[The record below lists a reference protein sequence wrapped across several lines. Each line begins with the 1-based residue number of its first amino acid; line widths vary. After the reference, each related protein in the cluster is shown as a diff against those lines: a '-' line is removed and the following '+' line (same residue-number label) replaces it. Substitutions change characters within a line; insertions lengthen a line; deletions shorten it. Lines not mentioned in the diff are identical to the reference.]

1 MVGLIS
7 DIRKEGEFSEGSLF
21 YRITGRAMTKA
32 LIDFEVGVIQ
42 EVSTVLV
49 DGWLPD
55 RQDDSG
61 LKFSGNTAAG
71 IGNELMEKFV
81 YKYAK
86 YNFAN
91 KKGLKDYLDHNFTSW
106 EKDESLGDVT
116 PFINY
121 EGSIR
126 QFLEDIAAKPF
137 NELFF
142 EFTASGKCTALMRPT
157 PFDPDYW
164 YQLPK
169 YRFTSDIVVEESV
182 GKNDEELY

>member
-1 MVGLIS
+1 
-7 DIRKEGEFSEGSLF
+7 
-21 YRITGRAMTKA
+21 
-32 LIDFEVGVIQ
+32 
-42 EVSTVLV
+42 
-49 DGWLPD
+49 
-55 RQDDSG
+55 
-61 LKFSGNTAAG
+61 
-71 IGNELMEKFV
+71 
-81 YKYAK
+81 
-86 YNFAN
+86 
-91 KKGLKDYLDHNFTSW
+91 
-106 EKDESLGDVT
+106 

-182 GKNDEELY
+182 GKNDEELYSVFVVQAPNLAEFTSMDLGVYPKF